1 MITRSRNTAR
11 RRASKH
17 RPSHLRSAIVI
28 VAAIGLAVTA
38 SDEWRGWVDSLLGGG
53 PAPRA
58 DQVSVAGI
66 ARIID
71 GDTLHI
77 QETRIRLFGIDAP
90 EGKQTCRIGGVDRAC
105 GEDATTALR
114 RHVGGDPVT
123 CRHRDTDRYG
133 RMVAECFARGENLN
147 AWMVR
152 QGWAVAY
159 RRYGGNIFDAEET
172 AARTARQGIWAGEF
186 VMPWDWRQGAR

>member
-1 MITRSRNTAR
+1 MIPRTTKRTR
-11 RRASKH
+11 RRSH
-17 RPSHLRSAIVI
+17 RRPGRMRSGLLV
-28 VAAIGLAVTA
+28 VAAIGLAVMA
-38 SDEWRGWVDSLLGGG
+38 SDEWRGWVDGIIGGG
-53 PAPRA
+53 STPGA
-58 DQVSVAGI
+58 DQVPITGM

-71 GDTLHI
+71 GDTLHLHD
-77 QETRIRLFGIDAP
+77 TRIRLFGIDAP
-90 EGKQTCRIGGVDRAC
+90 EERQTCRIGGADRAC
-105 GEDATTALR
+105 GEEATIALR

-159 RRYGGNIFDAEET
+159 RRYGGGMFDAEEA
-172 AARTARQGIWAGEF
+172 AARAARQGIWAGEF